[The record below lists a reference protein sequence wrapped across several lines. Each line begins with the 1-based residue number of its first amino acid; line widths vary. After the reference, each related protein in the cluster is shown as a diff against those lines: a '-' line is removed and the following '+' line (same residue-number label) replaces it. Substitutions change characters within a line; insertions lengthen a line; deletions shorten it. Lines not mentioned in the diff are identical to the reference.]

1 MPANAG
7 PPRTEHLTT
16 MSMNNHLAALLTA
29 AGLLAATTAA
39 STNNPLRAMKISAM
53 FQQKYLPVP
62 DSTAEEEVPA
72 AASTSFQPTADGAAD
87 MLSLSWAVLEKPETS
102 TSHQIVQPC
111 PSAGSSC
118 LGG

>member
-1 MPANAG
+1 
-7 PPRTEHLTT
+7 

-39 STNNPLRAMKISAM
+39 STNNPLRAMKIAAM
-53 FQQKYLPVP
+53 FQQKYSPVP
-62 DSTAEEEVPA
+62 DSTAEEEMPA
-72 AASTSFQPTADGAAD
+72 AASTLFQPTADGAAD
-87 MLSLSWAVLEKPETS
+87 MLSLSWAGSGEPEAS
-102 TSHQIVQPC
+102 TSHRIEQPC